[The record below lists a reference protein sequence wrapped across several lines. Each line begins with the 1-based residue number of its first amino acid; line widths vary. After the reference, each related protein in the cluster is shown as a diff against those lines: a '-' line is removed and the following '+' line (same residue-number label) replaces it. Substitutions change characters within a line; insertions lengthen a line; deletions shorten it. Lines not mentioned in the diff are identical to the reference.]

1 MDNKIIEKL
10 IEALCVAIVS
20 ATIWWIGAVFRSYG
34 DNKVKSRDLARDLAH
49 IKRSQDALS
58 LVVSGIDKQF
68 DRVESKL
75 YDFDTQ
81 LALMDAR
88 LKFSD
93 RCDPKQLGNNPER
106 R

>member
-1 MDNKIIEKL
+1 VDNKITEKL
-10 IEALCVAIVS
+10 IEAICVAIVS
-20 ATIWWIGAVFRSYG
+20 ATVWWIGTVARSYG
-34 DNKVKSRDLARDLAH
+34 DDKVKSRDLARDLAH

-58 LVVSGIDKQF
+58 LVISGMDKQF

-88 LKFSD
+88 LNFSD
-93 RCDPKQLGNNPER
+93 RCDPKQFGNNPER
-106 R
+106 Q

>member
-1 MDNKIIEKL
+1 MDNKITEKL

-20 ATIWWIGAVFRSYG
+20 GTIWWIGTVARSYG
-34 DNKVKSRDLARDLAH
+34 DDKVKSRDLARDLAH

-58 LVVSGIDKQF
+58 LVVAGIDKQF

-75 YDFDTQ
+75 YEFETQ